1 MGLQKGGA
9 TGLAPI
15 RVLVVDDSYVIRGLL
30 TRSLDSDPGIKV
42 VATASNGKAAI
53 DEVTRTELEVV
64 VLDIEMPVMD
74 GFVVCEKL
82 RKDDAVK
89 HIPIVIL
96 TATNNPKLNEK
107 AFKAGADIVTLKVL
121 STERLAN
128 MIRLAI
134 GKGKAA
140 PPA

>member
-1 MGLQKGGA
+1 MSTLADGRSASVLVIDDQPFFTNMLRGA
-9 TGLAPI
+9 LEQQGF
-15 RVLVVDDSYVIRGLL
+15 RVLVANSGADGLASAKKNVPDVIL
-30 TRSLDSDPGIKV
+30 
-42 VATASNGKAAI
+42 
-53 DEVTRTELEVV
+53 
-64 VLDIEMPVMD
+64 LDIEMPVMD
-74 GFVVCEKL
+74 GFVVCEQL
-82 RKDDAVK
+82 QKDNAVK

-96 TATNNPKLNEK
+96 TATNNPKLNER

-121 STERLAN
+121 STERLVN